1 MCVWAAE
8 EKYEYEVQQV
18 VVFFC
23 CRSNQYDALMIPQ
36 GPVSKIVKR
45 KYEFGVRQKE
55 KKLNF
60 VWHTLP

>member
-1 MCVWAAE
+1 VWAAE

-23 CRSNQYDALMIPQ
+23 CRSTVQYDALMIPQ
-36 GPVSKIVKR
+36 VPVSKIVKR

-55 KKLNF
+55 KN
-60 VWHTLP
+60 